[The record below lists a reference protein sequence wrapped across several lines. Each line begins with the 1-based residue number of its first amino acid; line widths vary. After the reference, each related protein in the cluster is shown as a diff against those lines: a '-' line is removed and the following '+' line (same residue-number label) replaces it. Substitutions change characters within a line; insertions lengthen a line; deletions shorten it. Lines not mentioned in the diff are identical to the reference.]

1 MFERQDSARMDYM
14 AEREARHSFSGI
26 TQQTSVE
33 STDSRLCY
41 LTSSEVSEFTIK
53 NSNRNIR
60 NICKKFSS
68 KNITFASNF
77 KCLKICYTYIILN
90 HSEFIKGMIKKNHLK
105 HCG

>member
-41 LTSSEVSEFTIK
+41 LTSSEVSAFTIK
-53 NSNRNIR
+53 NNNKYIR
-60 NICKKFSS
+60 NTCKK
-68 KNITFASNF
+68 
-77 KCLKICYTYIILN
+77 LN
-90 HSEFIKGMIKKNHLK
+90 S
-105 HCG
+105 

>member
-41 LTSSEVSEFTIK
+41 LTSSEVSAF
-53 NSNRNIR
+53 
-60 NICKKFSS
+60 
-68 KNITFASNF
+68 ITLST
-77 KCLKICYTYIILN
+77 CIY
-90 HSEFIKGMIKKNHLK
+90 S
-105 HCG
+105 

>member
-41 LTSSEVSEFTIK
+41 LTSSEVSAFTIK
-53 NSNRNIR
+53 HSN
-60 NICKKFSS
+60 
-68 KNITFASNF
+68 T
-77 KCLKICYTYIILN
+77 
-90 HSEFIKGMIKKNHLK
+90 
-105 HCG
+105 